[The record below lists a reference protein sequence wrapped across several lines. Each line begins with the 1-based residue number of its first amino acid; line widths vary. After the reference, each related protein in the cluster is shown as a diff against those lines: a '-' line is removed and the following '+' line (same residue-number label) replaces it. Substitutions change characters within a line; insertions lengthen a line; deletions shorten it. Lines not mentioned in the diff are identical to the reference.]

1 VGRAYARAP
10 STAMKIAIAAG
21 GLIAV
26 VVVFGVLTAAKR
38 FAEHV
43 GLVRS
48 LDSEEPSFPA
58 AVPPPPPTVVA
69 RDPVTVPLDAAA
81 APP

>member
-1 VGRAYARAP
+1 
-10 STAMKIAIAAG
+10 MKIAIAAG

-48 LDSEEPSFPA
+48 FDSEEPSAFPA
-58 AVPPPPPTVVA
+58 AVPPPAPTVIA